1 MIDPC
6 KGGHYPWLG
15 FPDLLILFLLFVTFY
30 FPRFDL
36 FNLYQRPHHLSFL
49 SYSLTYIAWVCF
61 TTFWG
66 AENKLNVFK
75 VVIYVRLWRHHMPFA
90 IHMLYCFQHVF
101 PIVTFHTC
109 HYLYGN
115 KSCISQLSDLLKGK
129 TCSLL
134 EEHLSHCNYSIFI
147 PSSILLCSKYQSAK
161 HRISNKIFFCHVI
174 IPILVSATFSV
185 VTIW

>member
-1 MIDPC
+1 MQWRGYIAEWWPRLSTSLTPSQGISHSHYSWLNWNTNHLVIDPC
-6 KGGHYPWLG
+6 KGGRYPSLG
-15 FPDLLILFLLFVTFY
+15 FPDLLILFLLFVAFY
-30 FPRFDL
+30 FLRSDF

-66 AENKLNVFK
+66 AENKWNIFNAI
-75 VVIYVRLWRHHMPFA
+75 IYAWLWGHHMPFA

-115 KSCISQLSDLLKGK
+115 KSCISQLLKGK
-129 TCSLL
+129 NCSLL
-134 EEHLSHCNYSIFI
+134 EEHLSHYN
-147 PSSILLCSKYQSAK
+147 
-161 HRISNKIFFCHVI
+161 
-174 IPILVSATFSV
+174 
-185 VTIW
+185 